1 MDTRQLFGEGARR
14 TNGSDARRYNLLAA
28 RLIAEIVSNCLGPRG
43 LDKMLMDILGELT
56 ITKDGATILRKI
68 DVDHPAAKILI
79 EASNAVDNEVGDG
92 TTSVVILAGAL
103 TEKAEKLLDMGISP
117 ATIVEGYANSLEI
130 ALEALQDFSQSCDNT
145 DRNTMLK
152 LVVTCLQSKILSYS
166 GDYIAK
172 LIVDAVDAIADFS
185 SNTIEPDDIKI
196 EEKPGNILDTQ
207 FVKGIVIDKTIDSTE
222 MPKMINNA
230 KIMLI
235 DDELEGKRTKVEAEI
250 QVSSPDH
257 IRSFKNQENL
267 MIRSKIQHIIDS
279 GANVIISRKG
289 INTLAQHMLTQ
300 AGIISVRRVKENDLL
315 WLAKATGASISE
327 KLSHSGDNQGHGDS
341 HTHNPHYDD
350 NSHHHHHHHHHH
362 HNDNHKH
369 ENAHDP
375 RDKDLHYYHGGI
387 DIKLGYA
394 ERVYEKFLG
403 DDKMV
408 FIEGC
413 KNPKSVTLLLRAN
426 SKEALAECHRSV
438 LDAINVLKDF
448 ITKPS
453 IVSGGGCTEMAIAK
467 RVKEKASQI
476 AVREQIVIQ
485 KFAEAL
491 EEIPLT
497 IARNAGMNVIDTL
510 AELRLKNYQSNDN
523 ASSIYGVDA
532 IERRIKVMFPY
543 VIEPSVVKE
552 QIIKTA
558 VEVTNMLIR
567 VDDVLMAKPS
577 IYTHT
582 HADGTKHSHADGE
595 KKHEHDYFDRL
606 GKLQRPAHH
615 YY

>member
-1 MDTRQLFGEGARR
+1 MDTQQLFGEGVRR

-43 LDKMLMDILGELT
+43 LDKMFTDILGELT

-103 TEKAEKLLDMGISP
+103 IEKAEELLDIGISP
-117 ATIVEGYANSLEI
+117 ATIVEGYANSFEI

-145 DRNTMLK
+145 DRNIMLK
-152 LVVTCLQSKILSYS
+152 LAVTCLQSKILSYS

-172 LIVDAVDAIADFS
+172 LVVDAVDAIADFS

-250 QVSSPDH
+250 QVNSPDH
-257 IRSFKNQENL
+257 IGSFKDQEIL

-279 GANVIISRKG
+279 GANVVISRKG
-289 INTLAQHMLTQ
+289 INTFAQHMLTQ

-327 KLSHSGDNQGHGDS
+327 NLSHRDDDDYNQGHGHRHAHHAHD
-341 HTHNPHYDD
+341 DD
-350 NSHHHHHHHHHH
+350 NSHHHHH
-362 HNDNHKH
+362 NDNHNH

-375 RDKDLHYYHGGI
+375 HDKDLHYHHGDI

-394 ERVYEKFLG
+394 ECVYEKFLG

-510 AELRLKNYQSNDN
+510 SELRLKNYLCNGN

-567 VDDVLMAKPS
+567 VDDVLMAKPTT
-577 IYTHT
+577 YTHT
-582 HADGTKHSHADGE
+582 HADGTKHSHADGD

>member
-1 MDTRQLFGEGARR
+1 MDTQQLFGEGVRR

-43 LDKMLMDILGELT
+43 LDKMFTDILGELT

-103 TEKAEKLLDMGISP
+103 IEKAEELLDIGISP

-145 DRNTMLK
+145 DRNIMLK
-152 LVVTCLQSKILSYS
+152 LAVTCLQSKILSYS

-172 LIVDAVDAIADFS
+172 LVVDAVDAIADFS

-207 FVKGIVIDKTIDSTE
+207 FVKGIVIDKTIDSTG

-250 QVSSPDH
+250 QVNSPDH
-257 IRSFKNQENL
+257 IRSFKDQEIL

-279 GANVIISRKG
+279 GANVVISRKG
-289 INTLAQHMLTQ
+289 INTFAQHMLTQ

-327 KLSHSGDNQGHGDS
+327 KLSHRDDDDNQGHGHR
-341 HTHNPHYDD
+341 HTHHDHDDD
-350 NSHHHHHHHHHH
+350 NSHYHY

-369 ENAHDP
+369 ENARDP
-375 RDKDLHYYHGGI
+375 HDKDLHYHHGDI

-394 ERVYEKFLG
+394 ECVYEKFLG

-510 AELRLKNYQSNDN
+510 AELRLKNYLSNRN

-532 IERRIKVMFPY
+532 IERKIKVMFPY

-567 VDDVLMAKPS
+567 VDDVLMAKPTT
-577 IYTHT
+577 YTHT

>member
-1 MDTRQLFGEGARR
+1 MDTQQLFGEGVRR

-43 LDKMLMDILGELT
+43 LDKMFTDILGELT

-103 TEKAEKLLDMGISP
+103 IEKAEELLDIGISP

-145 DRNTMLK
+145 DRNIMLK
-152 LVVTCLQSKILSYS
+152 LAVTCLQSKILSYS

-172 LIVDAVDAIADFS
+172 LVVDAVEAIADFS

-207 FVKGIVIDKTIDSTE
+207 FVKGIVIDKTIDSTA

-250 QVSSPDH
+250 QVNSPDH
-257 IRSFKNQENL
+257 IRSFKDQENL

-279 GANVIISRKG
+279 GANVVISRKG

-327 KLSHSGDNQGHGDS
+327 KLSHRDDDYNQGHGHS
-341 HTHNPHYDD
+341 HTHHDHDDD
-350 NSHHHHHHHHHH
+350 NSHHHH

-369 ENAHDP
+369 ENAHDAH
-375 RDKDLHYYHGGI
+375 DKDLHYHHGDI
-387 DIKLGYA
+387 EIKLGYA
-394 ERVYEKFLG
+394 ECVYEKFLG

-510 AELRLKNYQSNDN
+510 AELRLKNYLSNGD

-552 QIIKTA
+552 QIIKIA

-567 VDDVLMAKPS
+567 VDDVLMAKPTT
-577 IYTHT
+577 YTHT
-582 HADGTKHSHADGE
+582 HTDGTKHSHADGE

>member
-1 MDTRQLFGEGARR
+1 MDTQQLFGEGVRR

-43 LDKMLMDILGELT
+43 LDKMFTDILGELT

-103 TEKAEKLLDMGISP
+103 IEKAEELLDIGISP

-145 DRNTMLK
+145 DRNIMLK
-152 LVVTCLQSKILSYS
+152 LAVTCLQSKILSYS

-172 LIVDAVDAIADFS
+172 LVVDAVDAIADFS

-207 FVKGIVIDKTIDSTE
+207 FVKGIVIDKTIDSTG

-250 QVSSPDH
+250 QVNSPDH
-257 IRSFKNQENL
+257 IRSFKDQEIL

-279 GANVIISRKG
+279 GANVVISRKG
-289 INTLAQHMLTQ
+289 INTFAQHMLTQ

-327 KLSHSGDNQGHGDS
+327 KLSHRDDDDNQGHGHRHAHHAHD
-341 HTHNPHYDD
+341 DD
-350 NSHHHHHHHHHH
+350 NSHHHH
-362 HNDNHKH
+362 NDNHNH

-375 RDKDLHYYHGGI
+375 HDKDLHYHHGDI

-394 ERVYEKFLG
+394 ECVYEKFLG

-510 AELRLKNYQSNDN
+510 AELRLKNYLSNGN

-567 VDDVLMAKPS
+567 VDDVLMAKPTT
-577 IYTHT
+577 YTHT
-582 HADGTKHSHADGE
+582 HADGTKHSHAGGE

>member
-1 MDTRQLFGEGARR
+1 MDTQQLFGEGVRR

-43 LDKMLMDILGELT
+43 LDKMFTDILGELT

-92 TTSVVILAGAL
+92 TTSTVILAGAL
-103 TEKAEKLLDMGISP
+103 IEKAEELLDIGISP

-145 DRNTMLK
+145 DRNIMLK
-152 LVVTCLQSKILSYS
+152 LAVTCLQSKILSYS

-172 LIVDAVDAIADFS
+172 LVVDAVDAIADFS

-196 EEKPGNILDTQ
+196 EEKLGNILDTQ

-250 QVSSPDH
+250 QVNSPDH
-257 IRSFKNQENL
+257 IRSFKDQEIL

-279 GANVIISRKG
+279 GANVVISRKG

-300 AGIISVRRVKENDLL
+300 SGIISVRRVKENDLL

-327 KLSHSGDNQGHGDS
+327 KLSHRDDDYNQGHGHS
-341 HTHNPHYDD
+341 HTHHDHDDD
-350 NSHHHHHHHHHH
+350 NSHHH

-375 RDKDLHYYHGGI
+375 HAKGLHYHHGDI

-394 ERVYEKFLG
+394 ECVYEKFLG

-453 IVSGGGCTEMAIAK
+453 IVSGGGCSEMAIAK

-510 AELRLKNYQSNDN
+510 AELRLKNYLSNGN

-567 VDDVLMAKPS
+567 VDDVLMAKPTT
-577 IYTHT
+577 YTHT

-606 GKLQRPAHH
+606 GKVQRPAHH

>member
-1 MDTRQLFGEGARR
+1 MDTQQLFGEGVRR

-43 LDKMLMDILGELT
+43 LDKMFTDILGELT

-92 TTSVVILAGAL
+92 TTSTVILAGAL
-103 TEKAEKLLDMGISP
+103 IEKAEELLDIGISP

-145 DRNTMLK
+145 DRNIMLK
-152 LVVTCLQSKILSYS
+152 LAVTCLQSKILSYS

-172 LIVDAVDAIADFS
+172 LVVDAVDAIADFS

-250 QVSSPDH
+250 QVNSPDH
-257 IRSFKNQENL
+257 IRSFKDQEIL

-279 GANVIISRKG
+279 GANVVISRKG
-289 INTLAQHMLTQ
+289 INTFAQHMLTQ

-327 KLSHSGDNQGHGDS
+327 KLSHRDDDDNQGHGHR
-341 HTHNPHYDD
+341 HTHHDHDDD
-350 NSHHHHHHHHHH
+350 NSHYHY

-369 ENAHDP
+369 ENARDP
-375 RDKDLHYYHGGI
+375 HDKDLHCHHGDI

-394 ERVYEKFLG
+394 ECVYEKFLG

-453 IVSGGGCTEMAIAK
+453 IVSGGGCSEMAIAK

-510 AELRLKNYQSNDN
+510 AELRLKNYLSNGN

-567 VDDVLMAKPS
+567 VDDVLMAKPTT
-577 IYTHT
+577 YTHT

-606 GKLQRPAHH
+606 GKVQRPAHH

>member
-1 MDTRQLFGEGARR
+1 MDTQQLFGEGARR

-43 LDKMLMDILGELT
+43 LDKMFTDVLGELT

-117 ATIVEGYANSLEI
+117 ATIVEGYANSLKI

-145 DRNTMLK
+145 DRNIMLK
-152 LVVTCLQSKILSYS
+152 LAVTCLQSKILSYS

-250 QVSSPDH
+250 QVNSPDQ
-257 IRSFKNQENL
+257 IWSFKDRENL

-327 KLSHSGDNQGHGDS
+327 KLSHRGDNQGHGHS
-341 HTHNPHYDD
+341 HTH
-350 NSHHHHHHHHHH
+350 HHR
-362 HNDNHKH
+362 NDNHKH
-369 ENAHDP
+369 ENTHDP
-375 RDKDLHYYHGGI
+375 HDKDLHYHHGDI

-426 SKEALAECHRSV
+426 SKEVLAECHRSV

-448 ITKPS
+448 IIKPS

-467 RVKEKASQI
+467 IVKEKASQI

-510 AELRLKNYQSNDN
+510 AELRLKNYLSSGN

-567 VDDVLMAKPS
+567 VDDVLMAKPT

>member
-1 MDTRQLFGEGARR
+1 MDTQQLFGEGVRR

-43 LDKMLMDILGELT
+43 LDKMFTDILGELT

-92 TTSVVILAGAL
+92 TTSTVILAGAL
-103 TEKAEKLLDMGISP
+103 IEKAEELLDIGISP

-145 DRNTMLK
+145 DRNIMLK
-152 LVVTCLQSKILSYS
+152 LAVTCLQSKILSYS

-172 LIVDAVDAIADFS
+172 LVVDAVDAIADFS

-250 QVSSPDH
+250 QVNSPDH
-257 IRSFKNQENL
+257 IRSFKDQEIL

-279 GANVIISRKG
+279 GANVVISRKG
-289 INTLAQHMLTQ
+289 INTFAQHMLTQ

-327 KLSHSGDNQGHGDS
+327 KLSHRDDDDNQGHGHR
-341 HTHNPHYDD
+341 HTHHDHDDD
-350 NSHHHHHHHHHH
+350 NSHYHY

-369 ENAHDP
+369 ENARDP
-375 RDKDLHYYHGGI
+375 HDKDLHYHHGDI

-394 ERVYEKFLG
+394 ECVYEKFLG

-510 AELRLKNYQSNDN
+510 AELRLKNYLSNGN

-567 VDDVLMAKPS
+567 VDDVLMAKPTT
-577 IYTHT
+577 YTHT

-606 GKLQRPAHH
+606 GKVQRPAHH

>member
-1 MDTRQLFGEGARR
+1 MDTQQLFGEGVRR

-43 LDKMLMDILGELT
+43 LAKMFTDIFGELT
-56 ITKDGATILRKI
+56 LTKDGATILRKI

-103 TEKAEKLLDMGISP
+103 IEKAEELLDIGISP

-145 DRNTMLK
+145 DRNIMLK
-152 LVVTCLQSKILSYS
+152 LAVTCLQSKILSYS

-172 LIVDAVDAIADFS
+172 LVVDAVDAIADFS

-250 QVSSPDH
+250 QVNSPDH
-257 IRSFKNQENL
+257 IRSFKDQEIL

-279 GANVIISRKG
+279 GANVVISRKG
-289 INTLAQHMLTQ
+289 INTFAQHMLTQ

-327 KLSHSGDNQGHGDS
+327 KLSHRDDDDNQGHGHR
-341 HTHNPHYDD
+341 HTHHDHDDD
-350 NSHHHHHHHHHH
+350 NSHYHY

-369 ENAHDP
+369 ENARDP
-375 RDKDLHYYHGGI
+375 HDKDLHCHHGDI

-394 ERVYEKFLG
+394 ECVYEKFLG

-453 IVSGGGCTEMAIAK
+453 IVSGGGCSEMAIAK

-510 AELRLKNYQSNDN
+510 AELRLKNYLSNGN

-567 VDDVLMAKPS
+567 VDDVLMAKPTT
-577 IYTHT
+577 YTHT

-606 GKLQRPAHH
+606 GKVQRPAHH

>member
-1 MDTRQLFGEGARR
+1 MDTQQLFGEGVRR
-14 TNGSDARRYNLLAA
+14 TNGSEARRYNLLAA

-43 LDKMLMDILGELT
+43 LEKMFTDILGELT

-103 TEKAEKLLDMGISP
+103 TEKTEELLDMGISP

-130 ALEALQDFSQSCDNT
+130 ALEALHDFSQSCDNT
-145 DRNTMLK
+145 DRNIMLK
-152 LVVTCLQSKILSYS
+152 LAITCLQSKALSYS
-166 GDYIAK
+166 GDHIAK
-172 LIVDAVDAIADFS
+172 LVVDAVHTIADFS
-185 SNTIEPDDIKI
+185 NNTIEPDDIKI
-196 EEKPGNILDTQ
+196 EEKPGNVLDTQ
-207 FVKGIVIDKTIDSTE
+207 LVRGMIIDKTIDSTG

-235 DDELEGKRTKVEAEI
+235 DDDLEGKRTKVEAEI
-250 QVSSPDH
+250 QINSPDH
-257 IRSFKNQENL
+257 IGSYKDQEIL
-267 MIRSKIQHIIDS
+267 MIKSKIQHIIDS

-327 KLSHSGDNQGHGDS
+327 KLSHSDDDQGHEHS
-341 HTHNPHYDD
+341 YDHHHHD
-350 NSHHHHHHHHHH
+350 NSHHHY
-362 HNDNHKH
+362 DSHKH

-375 RDKDLHYYHGGI
+375 DDKDLHYHHGDI

-394 ERVYEKFLG
+394 ECVYEKFVG
-403 DDKMV
+403 DDRMV

-413 KNPKSVTLLLRAN
+413 KNPKAVTLLLRAS
-426 SKEALAECHRSV
+426 SKEALAEYHRSV

-453 IVSGGGCTEMAIAK
+453 IVSGGGSTEMAIAR

-476 AVREQIVIQ
+476 AGRDQIVIQ

-510 AELRLKNYQSNDN
+510 AELRFKNSLSNGN
-523 ASSIYGVDA
+523 ASIHGVDA
-532 IERRIKVMFPY
+532 IERMVKMMFPH

-552 QIIKTA
+552 QVIKTA

-567 VDDVLMAKPS
+567 VDDVLMAKPTM
-577 IYTHT
+577 YTHT
-582 HADGTKHSHADGE
+582 HANGTKHSHADGD
-595 KKHEHDYFDRL
+595 KKHEHDYFDKL
-606 GKLQRPAHH
+606 GKQQRPMHH